1 MTSREVAGWGETEAA
16 RYLRRLGWDIVETNW
31 HCRYGEI
38 DLIARQG
45 KSLVFVE
52 VKTRRSRSFGL
63 PEEAIT
69 PSKRQR
75 ILRSAWTY
83 LEANGLQS
91 ADWRVDVIAIE
102 GRPGLAP
109 KRLDHYRDALPDD
122 PEALR

>member
-1 MTSREVAGWGETEAA
+1 MTSREVAGWGEAEAA
-16 RYLRRLGWDIVETNW
+16 RYLRRLGWEIVETNW

-75 ILRSAWTY
+75 IVRSAWTY
-83 LEANGLQS
+83 IEANGLQG

-102 GRPGLAP
+102 GRSGLAS

-122 PEALR
+122 PDALR